1 LKKQLFDSF
10 LTDSELDDLWFQE
23 IERRD
28 EEMESGKSAPVDVD
42 YAFAQVRASLGLA
55 NPSV

>member
-1 LKKQLFDSF
+1 LKKQLFDVF

-23 IERRD
+23 LERR
-28 EEMESGKSAPVDVD
+28 EEEIESGKSAPVDLHT
-42 YAFAQVRASLGLA
+42 AFAQVRASLGLA